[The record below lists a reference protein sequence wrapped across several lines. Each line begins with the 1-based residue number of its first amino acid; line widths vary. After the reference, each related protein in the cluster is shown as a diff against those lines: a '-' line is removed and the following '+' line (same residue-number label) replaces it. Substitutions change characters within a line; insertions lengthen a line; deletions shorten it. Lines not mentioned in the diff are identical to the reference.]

1 VAADQTPPADYAN
14 PGVASLS
21 DGQLYWVVT
30 YGLGGMPP
38 FGDLLTPDER
48 WTLVQYVRQVQG
60 RE

>member
-1 VAADQTPPADYAN
+1 
-14 PGVASLS
+14 
-21 DGQLYWVVT
+21 VVT